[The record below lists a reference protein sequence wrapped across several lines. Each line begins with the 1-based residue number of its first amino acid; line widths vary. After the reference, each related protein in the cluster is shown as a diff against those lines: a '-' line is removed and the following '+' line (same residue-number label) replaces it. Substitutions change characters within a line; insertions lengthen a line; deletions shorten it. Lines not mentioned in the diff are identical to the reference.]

1 MPKIAILQEVTS
13 FGMKLTELSAEVTS
27 YKVAI
32 VGSLQNLVRWEIS
45 QGFEAQVTAT
55 RLRVEGLL

>member
-1 MPKIAILQEVTS
+1 V
-13 FGMKLTELSAEVTS
+13 SAEVTS

-55 RLRVEGLL
+55 ILRVEGLL